1 MPKIKVQHFGGKSV
15 NLPNSIEIEAN
26 KNWHYMWSK
35 FYYYKKNFSIINAY
49 KKGISINEKSVLK
62 RYEIRRKSMNLL
74 MLKSMDF
81 FVDLFG
87 SENLY
92 VRLFRNF
99 GLSFV
104 NKSRF
109 IKTFFIRQAS
119 GINKI

>member
-1 MPKIKVQHFGGKSV
+1 MHIKKVFRLMRNQF
-15 NLPNSIEIEAN
+15 L
-26 KNWHYMWSK
+26 
-35 FYYYKKNFSIINAY
+35 
-49 KKGISINEKSVLK
+49 KGMKLEE
-62 RYEIRRKSMNLL
+62 RAMNLL

-92 VRLFRNF
+92 LRLFRNF

-119 GINKI
+119 GINKHIDYIF